1 MRALVILLIATLAGC
16 AAAPTGGDDTD
27 APDVVIPRD
36 GKADDFLGASV
47 FEYVVEGRTTVTL
60 EEELLEASDDER
72 EARLRELIGL
82 KHTAIAFFL
91 TAYLLEK
98 DPRDRNRGWGGFG
111 GMAKAGSYAE
121 MDIVAVD
128 ELTYEFTFQQIV
140 AAKEDLLGHLPLGED
155 GLGAD
160 EASVIIGRP
169 TNEQLGML
177 ETDEEW
183 FRKVPW
189 KNWNPAAITDESLKE
204 ELVLSFTRD
213 EESNDAWFDYEQLL
227 EDDRLTIDIHFGYDY
242 ISQYHRKHA
251 RLLYL
256 WLKNERGFRSPITNF
271 NQLTR
276 TTAPFTKTMVVGDRE
291 VEIAIRIFYGK
302 DGADTDPNTDAGGR
316 QLEADM
322 RESFRTADIVNFV
335 GHSGP
340 FYGFSLAN
348 WKRTSEGDVS
358 YRELE
363 GLELS
368 GRYQV
373 IYAEGCDTY
382 QMSSAFARNEDSHA
396 GASIDLITT
405 TAYSD
410 ADYPYSVMNFVNHVI
425 EVDSDNH
432 HRPRT
437 LRTLLIDLTEAN
449 VQNPLYGIHFV
460 DDNPT
465 LHPYAD
471 LEWSCEPC
479 DYHYQCGVPGNRCVM
494 LPDAD
499 YGSCASACTA
509 DDECPRGYRCEQ
521 VAASNAIYDH
531 ACVPR
536 DLSCE

>member
-1 MRALVILLIATLAGC
+1 MRASIIFLALSLAGC
-16 AAAPTGGDDTD
+16 AVAPPSGDGAD

-60 EEELLEASDDER
+60 EEDLLDASEEDR
-72 EARLRELIGL
+72 EARLEELISL
-82 KHTAIAFFL
+82 KHTALAYFL
-91 TAYLLEK
+91 TSYLLEK
-98 DPRDRNRGWGGFG
+98 DPQDRNRGWGGMG
-111 GMAKAGSYAE
+111 GMAKAGSYQE
-121 MDIVAVD
+121 MDIEQLD
-128 ELTYEFTFQQIV
+128 DLTFEFTFQQIV
-140 AAKEDLLGHLPLGED
+140 AAKEDLLGHLPLGE
-155 GLGAD
+155 GELAAD
-160 EASVIIGRP
+160 EVSVIIGRP
-169 TNEQLGML
+169 TNEELGML

-183 FRKVPW
+183 FRDAPW
-189 KNWNPAAITDESLKE
+189 KNWNPDRVEDESLKE
-204 ELVLSFTRD
+204 ELVLRFRR
-213 EESNDAWFDYEQLL
+213 EAESNDAWFDYEQLF

-256 WLKNERGFRSPITNF
+256 WLKNEQEFESPITRF
-271 NQLTR
+271 DQLDR
-276 TTAPFTKTMVVGDRE
+276 TTAPFTKNILVGDRE
-291 VEIAIRIFYGK
+291 VEIAVRIFYGR
-302 DGADTDPNTDAGGR
+302 DGSDTDPNTDAGGR

-322 RESFRTADIVNFV
+322 RDSFRESDVVLYV

-348 WKRTSEGDVS
+348 WKRTSEGDIS

-382 QMSSAFARNEDSHA
+382 QMSSAFTRNEGSNDA
-396 GASIDLITT
+396 ENIDLITT

-410 ADYPYSVMNFVNHVI
+410 ADYPYSVMNFLAHVT
-425 EVDSDNH
+425 ELDADGH

-437 LRTLLIDLTEAN
+437 LRSLLIDLTEAN

-479 DYHYQCGVPGNRCVM
+479 DYHYQCGAPGNRCVM
-494 LPDAD
+494 LPGAD
-499 YGSCASACTA
+499 YGACASACTS
-509 DDECPRGYRCEQ
+509 DDECPRGYGCEQ

-536 DLSCE
+536 DLSCG